1 MIIIPKKNCNI
12 FKFTSLWML
21 IPIYNSYYTIYYL
34 FSYNLIFNMIFS
46 LLHWNYYKY
55 NSLYHNL
62 DRILSINTLL
72 IVNLNTT
79 KNIIYLLTFGI
90 IIFYYKGKQSM
101 LKKNYYE
108 QLVNHLI
115 FRYIAFWEC
124 YLYINQFNYYY
135 FKLYSILYIL
145 SICIINKCNYN
156 VIS

>member
-21 IPIYNSYYTIYYL
+21 IPIYYSYNTVYYL
-34 FSYNLIFNMIFS
+34 FSYNLILNLICS
-46 LLHWNYYKY
+46 LVHWNYYKY

-62 DRILSINTLL
+62 DRILSTNTLL
-72 IVNLNTT
+72 IINLNTNN
-79 KNIIYLLTFGI
+79 NIIYILTFLVV
-90 IIFYYKGKQSM
+90 IFYYKGKQSM
-101 LKKNYYE
+101 LNNNNYE

-145 SICIINKCNYN
+145 SICIINKLIN
-156 VIS
+156 

>member
-1 MIIIPKKNCNI
+1 MTNISKKNCNI

-21 IPIYNSYYTIYYL
+21 IPIYDSYNTVYYL

-46 LLHWNYYKY
+46 LVHWNYYKY

-62 DRILSINTLL
+62 DRILSTNTLL
-72 IVNLNTT
+72 IINLNTNN
-79 KNIIYLLTFGI
+79 NIIYILTPI
-90 IIFYYKGKQSM
+90 LIIFYYKGKQSM
-101 LKKNYYE
+101 LKNNNYE

-145 SICIINKCNYN
+145 SICIINKLIN
-156 VIS
+156 

>member
-12 FKFTSLWML
+12 FKFTSLWIL
-21 IPIYNSYYTIYYL
+21 IPIYYSYNTVYYL
-34 FSYNLIFNMIFS
+34 FSYNLILNMICS
-46 LLHWNYYKY
+46 LVHWNYYKY

-72 IVNLNTT
+72 IVNFNTT
-79 KNIIYLLTFGI
+79 KNVIYLLTFLVA
-90 IIFYYKGKQSM
+90 IFNYKGKQSM
-101 LKKNYYE
+101 LNNNNYE

-124 YLYINQFNYYY
+124 YLYITKFNFYY

-145 SICIINKCNYN
+145 SICIINKLIN
-156 VIS
+156 

>member
-12 FKFTSLWML
+12 FKFTSLWIL
-21 IPIYNSYYTIYYL
+21 IPIYYSYNTVYYL
-34 FSYNLIFNMIFS
+34 FSYNLILNMICS
-46 LLHWNYYKY
+46 LVHWNYYKY

-72 IVNLNTT
+72 IVNFNTT
-79 KNIIYLLTFGI
+79 KNVIYLLTFLVA
-90 IIFYYKGKQSM
+90 IFNYKGKQSM
-101 LKKNYYE
+101 LNNNNYE

-115 FRYIAFWEC
+115 FRYIAFWVC

-145 SICIINKCNYN
+145 SICIINKLIN
-156 VIS
+156 

>member
-1 MIIIPKKNCNI
+1 MTNISKKNCNI

-21 IPIYNSYYTIYYL
+21 IPIYYSYNTVYYL

-46 LLHWNYYKY
+46 LLHWNYYKF

-62 DRILSINTLL
+62 DRILSTNTLL
-72 IVNLNTT
+72 IINLNTNN
-79 KNIIYLLTFGI
+79 KIIYLLTFI
-90 IIFYYKGKQSM
+90 VIIFYYKGKQSM
-101 LKKNYYE
+101 LKNNNYE

-135 FKLYSILYIL
+135 FKLYSIFYIL
-145 SICIINKCNYN
+145 SICIINKLIN
-156 VIS
+156 

>member
-1 MIIIPKKNCNI
+1 MTISIIPKKNCNI

-21 IPIYNSYYTIYYL
+21 IPIYYSYNTVYYL

-46 LLHWNYYKY
+46 LLHWNYYKF

-62 DRILSINTLL
+62 DRILSTNTLL
-72 IVNLNTT
+72 IINLNTNN
-79 KNIIYLLTFGI
+79 KIIYLLTFI
-90 IIFYYKGKQSM
+90 VIIFYYKGKQSM
-101 LKKNYYE
+101 LKNNNYE

-135 FKLYSILYIL
+135 FKLYSIFYIL
-145 SICIINKCNYN
+145 SICFINKLIN
-156 VIS
+156 

>member
-1 MIIIPKKNCNI
+1 MTISIIPKKNCNI
-12 FKFTSLWML
+12 FKLTSLWML
-21 IPIYNSYYTIYYL
+21 IPIYYSYNTVYYL

-62 DRILSINTLL
+62 DRILSTNTLL
-72 IVNLNTT
+72 IINLNTNN
-79 KNIIYLLTFGI
+79 NIIYILTFLVV
-90 IIFYYKGKQSM
+90 IFYYKGKQSM
-101 LKKNYYE
+101 LNNNNYE

-124 YLYINQFNYYY
+124 YLYINLFNYYY

-145 SICIINKCNYN
+145 SICIINKLIN
-156 VIS
+156 